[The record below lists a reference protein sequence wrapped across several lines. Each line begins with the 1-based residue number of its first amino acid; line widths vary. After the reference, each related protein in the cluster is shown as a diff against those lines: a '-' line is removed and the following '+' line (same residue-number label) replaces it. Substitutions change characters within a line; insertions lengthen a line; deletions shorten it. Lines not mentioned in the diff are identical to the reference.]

1 MGQARNRGTREQRV
15 AQAIARDDAARKA
28 QQARDL
34 ARDIMVGTL
43 LGVKPAP
50 PATTQ
55 ATQEAR

>member
-15 AQAIARDDAARKA
+15 AQAIARDEAARKA
-28 QQARDL
+28 QQAREL

-50 PATTQ
+50 PAATESTT
-55 ATQEAR
+55 EA